1 MDDDFN
7 FNDLR
12 VSSGLYSNLNYFLI
26 FYLKLSNSSNKKG
39 MMDQTVSRKPNKTF
53 NIIKN
58 EMEEKTKKK
67 NKIQSQVCT

>member
-12 VSSGLYSNLNYFLI
+12 VSIGEQIYSLI
-26 FYLKLSNSSNKKG
+26 LLFKLSNSSNKKG
-39 MMDQTVSRKPNKTF
+39 MMEQTVMRTKPNKTF
-53 NIIKN
+53 ILIKN

-67 NKIQSQVCT
+67 NKLQSQVFT